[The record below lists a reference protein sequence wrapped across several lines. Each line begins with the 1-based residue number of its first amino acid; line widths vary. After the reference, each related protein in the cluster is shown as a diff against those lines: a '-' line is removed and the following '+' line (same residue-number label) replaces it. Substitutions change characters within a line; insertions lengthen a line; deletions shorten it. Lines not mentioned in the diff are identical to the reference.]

1 VRKRRLVLPLLL
13 VIGLLALPAAS
24 QAYTTGVADQNAAMF
39 TSPLFT
45 QLHTKISRY
54 IAPYDVADGNRKNT
68 APLNQFINWYNH
80 AKALNIQVF
89 VAFYHSEITP
99 TRLPSTKLYTKD
111 IQKFMKKFP
120 AVKIFQPYNE
130 ANRGNVPRQF
140 SSPSAS
146 LAAQYY
152 VALKRVCK
160 HCTIAGLDVLD
171 GPSIAPTIR
180 YIRGFQSALGRMHS
194 SQPSIWGLHNY
205 SDTNRNR
212 TSGTRAVL
220 AATHGQLWLTET
232 GGVVKLGS
240 SFTNRNGSGIRRAAS
255 ALKQMFKLA
264 GLSGRISRLYIFQW
278 TGANANA
285 RFDAGLTAADGRTPR
300 PGYVVVC
307 QKLLHNAKSCNVKT
321 TTH

>member
-1 VRKRRLVLPLLL
+1 MRKRLVLPLLL

-39 TSPLFT
+39 TTPLFT
-45 QLHTKISRY
+45 QLHTRISRY

-80 AKALNIQVF
+80 AKALHIQIF

-99 TRLPSTKLYTKD
+99 TRLPSVGVYTRD
-111 IQKFMKKFP
+111 IQKFMKRFP
-120 AVKIFQPYNE
+120 DIKVFQPYNE
-130 ANRGNVPRQF
+130 ANRGNVPHAF

-152 VALKRVCK
+152 VALKRVCR
-160 HCTIAGLDVLD
+160 HCQIAGLDLLD

-180 YIRGFQSALGRMHS
+180 YLHAFQSALGRMHS
-194 SQPSIWGLHNY
+194 RQPSIWGLHNY

-212 TSGTRAVL
+212 TTGTRAVL
-220 AATHGQLWLTET
+220 ASTHGQLWLTET

-240 SFTNRNGSGIRRAAS
+240 SFTNHNGSGIRRAAN

-264 GLSGRISRLYIFQW
+264 NLSHRIARLYIFQW

-285 RFDAGLTAADGRTPR
+285 RFDAGLTAADGVSPR

-307 QKLLHNAKSCNVKT
+307 NKLLRNAKSCAVKT
-321 TTH
+321 TNR

>member
-1 VRKRRLVLPLLL
+1 
-13 VIGLLALPAAS
+13 VIGLLALPATG
-24 QAYTTGVADQNAAMF
+24 QAYSTGVADQNAAMF

-54 IAPYDVADGNRKNT
+54 IAPYDVADGRNT

-80 AKALNIQVF
+80 AKALHIQIF
-89 VAFYHSEITP
+89 VAFYHSERTP
-99 TRLPSTKLYTKD
+99 TKLPSVKVYTQD
-111 IQKFMKKFP
+111 IQKFMKLFP
-120 AVKIFQPYNE
+120 DIKIYQPYNE
-130 ANRGNVPRQF
+130 ANRGNVKRQF

-146 LAAQYY
+146 LAARYY

-160 HCTIAGLDVLD
+160 HCQIAGLDLLD

-180 YIRGFQSALGRMHS
+180 YLHAFQHALAQMHS
-194 SQPSIWGLHNY
+194 AQPSIWGLHNY

-212 TSGTRAVL
+212 TTGTRAVL

-232 GGVVKLGS
+232 GGVVKLGN
-240 SFTNRNGSGIRRAAS
+240 SFPNHNGSGIKRAAK
-255 ALKQMFKLA
+255 ALTQMFKLA
-264 GLSGRISRLYIFQW
+264 GLSHRISRLYIFQW

-285 RFDAGLTAADGRTPR
+285 RFDAGLTAANGTTPR

-307 QKLLHNAKSCNVKT
+307 KKLLHNSKSCNVKT
-321 TTH
+321 TNK